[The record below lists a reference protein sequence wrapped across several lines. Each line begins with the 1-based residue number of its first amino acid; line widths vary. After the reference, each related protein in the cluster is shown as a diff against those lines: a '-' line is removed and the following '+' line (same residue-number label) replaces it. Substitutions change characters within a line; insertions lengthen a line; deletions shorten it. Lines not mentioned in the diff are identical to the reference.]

1 MAEDRASKLITLGV
15 LEYFLAKLDLRFQH
29 QETGK
34 GLSENDFTNELK
46 SKLEHIDPEL
56 FATADEVDEVLD
68 QFFPGDV
75 DPDEPINGN
84 AEQGNE
90 QGGEPGNE
98 DPNGDVGQGG
108 DGDTDLDDETQEAGA
123 AEDEVEGGG
132 ADLDDLDEIL
142 DTDSGAGTDN
152 SGN

>member
-1 MAEDRASKLITLGV
+1 MANEEKASKLLTLGV
-15 LEYFLAKLDLRFQH
+15 FEYAVARLDLLYQRRIA
-29 QETGK
+29 GK

-84 AEQGNE
+84 EG
-90 QGGEPGNE
+90 QGGEQGNE
-98 DPNGDVGQGG
+98 DPNADVGQGG
-108 DGDTDLDDETQEAGA
+108 GEDNDLADETQEVGA

-132 ADLDDLDEIL
+132 TDLDDLDEIL
-142 DTDSGAGTDN
+142 DSDSGAGTDN
-152 SGN
+152 SGD